1 MSAAAVPRA
10 ARMPPSPVTRRS
22 SGASVR
28 ATRVRAQAINSS
40 FWRNW
45 IAARAFRNLARYWP
59 IARWKRDFWK
69 LVAAAGNGAG
79 RPATERL
86 GGAGAVEDARTA
98 PLRSSRIRI
107 RSPPRT
113 VAVISA
119 RMTAR
124 TDGDSPSVL
133 AVMREADLLCRGLRA
148 QRHELATRDAE
159 DESDDQG
166 REAGGRRGPEGL
178 HSGAFR
184 SEE

>member
-124 TDGDSPSVL
+124 TDGESPSVSTSSSDGLARGDVL
-133 AVMREADLLCRGLRA
+133 AVV
-148 QRHELATRDAE
+148 
-159 DESDDQG
+159 
-166 REAGGRRGPEGL
+166 PGL
-178 HSGAFR
+178 HMGTDEDGRDDVA
-184 SEE
+184 